1 MLRTYSSRLGAAL
14 LLCAAAAAIV
24 PGRADAQAQDPIS
37 DLLDAPQATAPTAS
51 PPEAAAPIAVAP
63 PPSSPTPT
71 TSAPAAGPAEMDE
84 DEAESLPP
92 GDPIADLAATPAE
105 APVPAPPTGPVTL
118 PPQSFPETT
127 ATPTA
132 ASQPAAAP
140 APIITAPA
148 QVEAQ
153 PPAAPVAVSPAV
165 APVAISP
172 TVAPAQEATAAPP
185 PPLQYARPPQV
196 PASAPV
202 AAPPPAPYRRAVT
215 SPVHVDEVGRS
226 PEAPPNQRDLTY
238 EQRLRASFA
247 SAQGMQGPLDGAWTL
262 AAEPGGDLYSMEL
275 VDRNGRP
282 LEGAWRDLKRI
293 GAIGGSGFLEDIQ
306 RNGSLLTLRF
316 RPRVG
321 AEAAVATLSPG
332 VDGRWSGELLDAAG
346 PRRVT
351 LRRN

>member
-1 MLRTYSSRLGAAL
+1 MTLLRTYSSRLGAAL
-14 LLCAAAAAIV
+14 LLCSAAAAIV

-37 DLLDAPQATAPTAS
+37 ELLDAPQATAPQATG
-51 PPEAAAPIAVAP
+51 PEAP
-63 PPSSPTPT
+63 PPAAPLAVPTPQSSATPT
-71 TSAPAAGPAEMDE
+71 TSAPAATPAEMDE

-118 PPQSFPETT
+118 PPQSFPETA
-127 ATPTA
+127 ATPA
-132 ASQPAAAP
+132 AVSHP

-165 APVAISP
+165 AP
-172 TVAPAQEATAAPP
+172 AQEATAAPP

-196 PASAPV
+196 PASAPAV
-202 AAPPPAPYRRAVT
+202 APPPAPYRRAVT

-262 AAEPGGDLYSMEL
+262 AAQPGGDLYSMEL

-316 RPRVG
+316 RPHTG